1 MTVLV
6 HTLCTMYVVEH
17 RWKIQISILFTAIG
31 VYLPIFLLVYTPW
44 DTVVVSSEW
53 GVDDDYFQLGP
64 HDPTYPVGDISEIT
78 NQTLKGLDIR
88 RLLASA
94 RKLSDPL
101 PLSYLIRP
109 YKSAFLIGWRQ
120 KNTPPRVLRASK
132 NL

>member
-1 MTVLV
+1 
-6 HTLCTMYVVEH
+6 MYVVKH

-44 DTVVVSSEW
+44 DTGVVSSEW
-53 GVDDDYFQLGP
+53 GVDDDYFQLSP

-120 KNTPPRVLRASK
+120 GNTPPRVLRASK